1 MDQGTTSLV
10 YSILVLSLGLF
21 LFGMKGL
28 ATDSVDSLESLQET
42 PVAVTLHSTMF

>member
-1 MDQGTTSLV
+1 MDQGTTSLI

-28 ATDSVDSLESLQET
+28 ATDPLESFQEK
-42 PVAVTLHSTMF
+42 PVAITLHSALF